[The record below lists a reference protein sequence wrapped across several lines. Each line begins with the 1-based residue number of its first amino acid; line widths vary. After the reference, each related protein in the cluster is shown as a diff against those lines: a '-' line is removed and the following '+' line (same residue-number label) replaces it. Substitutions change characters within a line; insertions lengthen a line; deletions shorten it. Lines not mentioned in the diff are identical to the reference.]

1 MKRCVV
7 AGLALMGLMGCL
19 TTPEAPAPTLPV
31 FRAMSAPIAS
41 QTDVTAAR
49 MAGEW
54 VIRQTFSG
62 PTGPRALRFML
73 SDKGDLFFSE
83 VSGFCDNDICAET
96 ETLYLMEP
104 VGPGRW
110 KTQSPS
116 GTLPDEDLWVMWMDF
131 DSRTAAIGNPSGEF
145 GWIMDKNP
153 TGGGDRITAARDIME
168 WFGYD
173 LSRLEEVNL

>member
-41 QTDVTAAR
+41 QTDV
-49 MAGEW
+49 
-54 VIRQTFSG
+54 
-62 PTGPRALRFML
+62 
-73 SDKGDLFFSE
+73 
-83 VSGFCDNDICAET
+83 
-96 ETLYLMEP
+96 TLYLMEP

-168 WFGYD
+168 WFGWALKNAARAVGS
-173 LSRLEEVNL
+173 LSATPEARWLPATQGCAANLSPLANLTTPAAPCRKQPPLRGKQTLTAL